1 MVWSTDDPYKN
12 TKMNIAILGGKFD
25 PPHIWHFLTA
35 QQVLDYKKELDQV
48 WLMPDFTNAFKSIE
62 AIPSDRIEMLHFLET
77 GRIKLSTIAIAKEET
92 TYTIN
97 IIRELE
103 KDKNNN
109 YYWIVGSDVIAEIT
123 RWRDYQKLARIIKF
137 IVFPRKDFPIKS
149 LPSGFFQLDGDL
161 LVSNISSTMIKQR
174 VKNNLS
180 ITGLVFPEVEDY
192 IRRRNLYK

>member
-1 MVWSTDDPYKN
+1 
-12 TKMNIAILGGKFD
+12 MNIAILGGKFD
-25 PPHIWHFLTA
+25 PPHVWHFLAA

-48 WLMPDFTNAFKSIE
+48 WLMPDFTNAFKPIE

-137 IVFPRKDFPIKS
+137 IVFPRKDHPIKN
-149 LPSGFFQLDGDL
+149 LPDGFVQLNGDL
-161 LVSNISSTMIKQR
+161 LVSNISSTMIKKR
-174 VKNNLS
+174 VKDNLS